1 MNSDGALGDGRD
13 DTTGAVPP
21 GDDALM
27 APWAVGE
34 VLLEATRRLLWIKSP
49 VDARSVAREL
59 IAALG
64 GSTVLAKDGAA
75 DALPIDV
82 SFGAGEPELPFAV
95 RSSVAMMLLERHI
108 AAFVEDAHRAVALAG
123 ETERF
128 AEDAAIDVL
137 TGLPNR
143 RSLGRFL
150 GRLVPGDVVI
160 MLDLDF
166 FKQVND
172 TEGHDAGDRVLRAF
186 GTTLSNQV
194 RGRDRVGRWGGE
206 EFVVVLSGDSDPA
219 VFLTRLRSQWEFGRP
234 IEITFSAGIAVVDAV
249 GDSAATLAAADRAM
263 YRAKN
268 AGRDQ
273 WCRAGTEDSGP
284 V

>member
-1 MNSDGALGDGRD
+1 M
-13 DTTGAVPP
+13 P
-21 GDDALM
+21 
-27 APWAVGE
+27 PWAVGE
-34 VLLEATRRLLWIKSP
+34 VLLEATRQLLWIKSP

-82 SFGAGEPELPFAV
+82 SFGAGEPELPFAA

-150 GRLVPGDVVI
+150 GRLVPGDAVI

-186 GTTLSNQV
+186 GKTLSAQV

-206 EFVVVLSGDSDPA
+206 EFVVVLSGDPDPA
-219 VFLTRLRSQWEFGRP
+219 VFLTRLRSQWELGRP
-234 IEITFSAGIAVVDAV
+234 IEITFSAGIAVVEAG

-263 YRAKN
+263 YQAKN

-273 WCRAGTEDSGP
+273 WCRAGAEDSGP
-284 V
+284 G

>member
-1 MNSDGALGDGRD
+1 MPEERRE
-13 DTTGAVPP
+13 VPAGSP
-21 GDDALM
+21 APADSVM

-34 VLLEATRRLLWIKSP
+34 VLLEATRGLLWIKSP
-49 VDARSVAREL
+49 ADARSLARDL
-59 IAALG
+59 VAALG
-64 GSTVLAKDGAA
+64 GSTVLAKEGGA

-82 SFGAGEPELPFAV
+82 SFGAGEPELPRAP

-108 AAFVEDAHRAVALAG
+108 AAFVEDAHRAVALAR

-150 GRLVPGDVVI
+150 GRLVPGEVLI

-186 GTTLSNQV
+186 GRTLSAQV
-194 RGRDRVGRWGGE
+194 RGRDRAGRWGGE
-206 EFVVVLSGDSDPA
+206 EFVVVLARDADA
-219 VFLTRLRSQWEFGRP
+219 AAFLTRLRSQWELDRP
-234 IEITFSAGIAVVDAV
+234 IKISFSAGIAVVEAV
-249 GDSAATLAAADRAM
+249 GDSASTLAAADRAM
-263 YRAKN
+263 YQAKN
-268 AGRDQ
+268 AGRNQ
-273 WCRAGTEDSGP
+273 WCRAGTDDSGP

>member
-1 MNSDGALGDGRD
+1 MNSEGAAEEGRD

-21 GDDALM
+21 VDDVLM

-34 VLLEATRRLLWIKSP
+34 VLLEATRRLLWIKSCA
-49 VDARSVAREL
+49 DARSVARDL
-59 IAALG
+59 IAELG
-64 GSTVLAKDGAA
+64 GSTVLAKDGGAG
-75 DALPIDV
+75 ALPIDV
-82 SFGAGEPELPFAV
+82 SFGAGEPELPFAP

-108 AAFVEDAHRAVALAG
+108 PAFVEDAHRAVALAG
-123 ETERF
+123 EAERF

-150 GRLVPGDVVI
+150 GRLVPGEVVV

-186 GTTLSNQV
+186 GKTLADET
-194 RGRDRVGRWGGE
+194 RGRDRAGRWGGE
-206 EFVVVLSGDSDPA
+206 EFVVVLSGDADPDA
-219 VFLTRLRSQWEFGRP
+219 FLTRLRSKWELRRP
-234 IEITFSAGIAVVDAV
+234 LEITFSAGIAVVEA
-249 GDSAATLAAADRAM
+249 GADSAAILAAADRAM
-263 YRAKN
+263 YLAKSS
-268 AGRDQ
+268 GRNQ
-273 WCRAGTEDSGP
+273 WCRAGDQDFGP
-284 V
+284 L